1 MVIPIFIFTPE
12 QIENEKN
19 SFKSSNAVQVLVRT
33 STISNG
39 LLGSVKAFSCDP
51 LTVVAW
57 ESLEVRTVKKFM
69 IESLKDLD
77 ERMENKLNL
86 MYGNYIDVIEHMKEK
101 HGINGVY
108 ANTDYSPYA
117 KVQLPFCIPGTVTA
131 PSLAVKNDFFRNAI
145 KT

>member
-1 MVIPIFIFTPE
+1 MIVAIVTM
-12 QIENEKN
+12 KN
-19 SFKSSNAVQVLVRT
+19 RQWNCVRT
-33 STISNG
+33 S
-39 LLGSVKAFSCDP
+39 
-51 LTVVAW
+51 
-57 ESLEVRTVKKFM
+57 KKFM

-117 KVQLPFCIPGTVTA
+117 KVLFRFCSVMSEPIG
-131 PSLAVKNDFFRNAI
+131 R
-145 KT
+145 

>member
-1 MVIPIFIFTPE
+1 
-12 QIENEKN
+12 
-19 SFKSSNAVQVLVRT
+19 
-33 STISNG
+33 
-39 LLGSVKAFSCDP
+39 
-51 LTVVAW
+51 
-57 ESLEVRTVKKFM
+57 M

-117 KVQLPFCIPGTVTA
+117 KVLLSFGIRNTVLNTA
-131 PSLAVKNDFFRNAI
+131 YSHYGVRLSRHQITFSE
-145 KT
+145 T

>member
-1 MVIPIFIFTPE
+1 
-12 QIENEKN
+12 
-19 SFKSSNAVQVLVRT
+19 
-33 STISNG
+33 
-39 LLGSVKAFSCDP
+39 
-51 LTVVAW
+51 
-57 ESLEVRTVKKFM
+57 M

-117 KVQLPFCIPGTVTA
+117 KVLF
-131 PSLAVKNDFFRNAI
+131 
-145 KT
+145 

>member
-1 MVIPIFIFTPE
+1 M
-12 QIENEKN
+12 
-19 SFKSSNAVQVLVRT
+19 
-33 STISNG
+33 
-39 LLGSVKAFSCDP
+39 
-51 LTVVAW
+51 
-57 ESLEVRTVKKFM
+57 RTVKKFM

-117 KVQLPFCIPGTVTA
+117 KVEH
-131 PSLAVKNDFFRNAI
+131 SFRSVFPLRRPYGPVNI
-145 KT
+145 FLETR